1 MGAIQCGPMVR
12 VVTESGIGVIL
23 NKENKLFV
31 GGQRVKLFLAREQRK
46 KHGISGAEL
55 HTLLRK
61 FEHPPTEVLDLL
73 LGNPHMIPP
82 SWGRREIA
90 FWDSFQMINGR
101 PYVRLLNLLSPD
113 SPCSLTINISIRA
126 LMLYQPAAILKE
138 NKD

>member
-1 MGAIQCGPMVR
+1 MGVISCSPSR
-12 VVTESGIGVIL
+12 VVTRSGLGVIL
-23 NKENKLFV
+23 NEENRLIV
-31 GGQRVKLFLAREQRK
+31 GGQRVKLFIAREQRK

-55 HTLLRK
+55 HILLRK
-61 FEHPPTEVLDLL
+61 FEHPPAEVLDLL

-82 SWGRREIA
+82 SWMRREIA

-126 LMLYQPAAILKE
+126 LMLYQPAAIFKQDRE
-138 NKD
+138 